1 MTMKGAFFQIWI
13 APERKLFDFPEFM
26 RMCCLPKGFESQ
38 LNLDSQS
45 NSSFGI
51 SSKAPRLRNRFYT
64 FRLKGFYKLGCFLN
78 SRLKFLKSFLAN
90 ETMI

>member
-1 MTMKGAFFQIWI
+1 MIWYHLAPIDEDDRGFFSDMV
-13 APERKLFDFPEFM
+13 APEGKLFDFPEFL

-51 SSKAPRLRNRFYT
+51 YSKAPRLRNRVYSFW
-64 FRLKGFYKLGCFLN
+64 LKGFL
-78 SRLKFLKSFLAN
+78 
-90 ETMI
+90 